1 MSVTDYLSENGSGV
15 YGRWHVPDLVPSS
28 SAVELVFVF
37 ESPHV
42 DELKTGLPV
51 AGAAGKSA
59 LRFLLP
65 GQPKELS
72 LGRFVQQSHAVGDDR
87 IAILNV
93 SNVPMQEAAFVVDS
107 EAPDLEEGEWT
118 LIEKV
123 RQSTARSLSSMRG
136 AETRAISELLV
147 DGLHHRLSGVATG
160 SEGRVVA
167 AGAFAQRMV
176 AAAFPDLRPRPLRVP
191 HPSFNQWH
199 RMANQKSPDLIAT
212 RDRFRDQPPEA
223 QHFES
228 VHEG

>member
-1 MSVTDYLSENGSGV
+1 VQ
-15 YGRWHVPDLVPSS
+15 
-28 SAVELVFVF
+28 LVFVF

-65 GQPKELS
+65 GQPKKLS
-72 LGRFVQQSHAVGDDR
+72 LGRFVKQSHAVGDDR

-93 SNVPMQEAAFVVDS
+93 SNVPMQEAAFVDS

-118 LIEKV
+118 LIKKV

-147 DGLHHRLSGVATG
+147 DGLRHRLSGVVTG

-167 AGAFAQRMV
+167 AGAFSQRMV

-212 RDRFRDQPPEA
+212 RDRLRGQPPEA
-223 QHFES
+223 QHFQS
-228 VHEG
+228 VHEADAFTSLTESRR

>member
-1 MSVTDYLSENGSGV
+1 MSVTDYLSENGSGM

-28 SAVELVFVF
+28 RAVELVFVF

-65 GQPKELS
+65 GQPKDRS
-72 LGRFVQQSHAVGDDR
+72 LGRFVQQSHAAGDDR

-93 SNVPMQEAAFVVDS
+93 SNVPMQEAAFVDS
-107 EAPDLEEGEWT
+107 EAPDLGEGEWT

-123 RQSTARSLSSMRG
+123 RRSTARSLSSMRG

-147 DGLHHRLSGVATG
+147 DGLRHRLSGVATG

-176 AAAFPDLRPRPLRVP
+176 AAAFPDLRPSPLRVP
-191 HPSFNQWH
+191 HPSFNQWN
-199 RMANQKSPDLIAT
+199 RMANQKLPDLIAA
-212 RDRFRDQPPEA
+212 RDRFRDQPSAA

-228 VHEG
+228 VHGG